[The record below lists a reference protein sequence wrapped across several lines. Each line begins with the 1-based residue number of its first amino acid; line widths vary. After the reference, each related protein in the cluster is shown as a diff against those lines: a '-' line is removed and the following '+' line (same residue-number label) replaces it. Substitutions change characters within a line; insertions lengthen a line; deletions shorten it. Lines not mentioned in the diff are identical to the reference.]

1 MDIET
6 HPFEPWLPS
15 NAKLLLLG
23 TFPPAPKRWC
33 MEWYYP
39 NYTNDM
45 WRILGYV
52 FFEDKKYFVDEANKT
67 YKLDL
72 LRTFLKDKGIAIFD
86 TALRIR
92 RTTGTASDKDL
103 EIVEPADLDHM
114 LRVLPQCK
122 AVLAAGQLATK
133 VFTDHYQI
141 DAHKMKMGDYKE
153 FTFEGRTIR
162 LYREPS
168 SSRAYPMKV
177 EKKVEYYKQMLSE
190 VGLLDD

>member
-1 MDIET
+1 M
-6 HPFEPWLPS
+6 
-15 NAKLLLLG
+15 
-23 TFPPAPKRWC
+23 
-33 MEWYYP
+33 
-39 NYTNDM
+39 
-45 WRILGYV
+45 
-52 FFEDKKYFVDEANKT
+52 
-67 YKLDL
+67 
-72 LRTFLKDKGIAIFD
+72 
-86 TALRIR
+86 RIR

-141 DAHKMKMGDYKE
+141 DARKMKMGDYKE

-177 EKKVEYYKQMLSE
+177 EKKAEYYKQMLSE